1 MMKKLFV
8 LAFCLL
14 TGFAY
19 AADVKTEKEILACLD
34 TWKQALLQRDR
45 AALDKLFS
53 ADMTYSHSNGR
64 LENKAEAIE
73 AVVNGPTRYNSIEM
87 AETSVRAYGNTA
99 VARAKVTINMTTDG
113 KPTLV
118 VLDVLH
124 VFVKISGRW
133 QLVARHSVRL
143 NP

>member
-1 MMKKLFV
+1 MMKTLFV
-8 LAFCLL
+8 LAFCLV
-14 TGFAY
+14 TGFAF
-19 AADVKTEKEILACLD
+19 AADAKTEKEILGCLD
-34 TWKQALLQRDR
+34 AWKQALLQRDR

-73 AVVNGPTRYNSIEM
+73 AVVNGPTRYNSIEV
-87 AETSVRAYGNTA
+87 AEPSVRTYGNTA
-99 VARAKVTINMTTDG
+99 VAKAKITMNMTTDG
-113 KPTLV
+113 KPNLM

-124 VFVKISGRW
+124 VFVKMSGGW